1 MNKKIG
7 LLFLLALLLLVCTPF
22 LGITPID
29 LRGIFGSSPNSF
41 IFWHLRVPRTIL
53 GFVAGAILALSGLV
67 CQNLFKNNLATP
79 DLLGISSGAAAGAVV
94 ALKFKLH
101 LSFLGSGG
109 IYVFSY
115 LGAISAV
122 LFIFLVARL
131 IRNSSLYTFLMS
143 GVAINFFYSSIIVF
157 FQYIFDYSDTFSLL
171 RWLMGGIS
179 VAGYGE
185 IVFLLVLAVIFL
197 LFVFLFKK
205 EFLLVSAGDDFRSQ
219 PRVERRE
226 FQDLL
231 IPGACIFCRRRGL
244 HLRSHRLHCPGRAAR
259 VPVVGQEPLRR
270 HGRVHLPAGRR
281 PPGPGRSAG
290 PDADPPGG
298 YPGRDRDL
306 APGGAFL
313 FAAVADRRAEKNG
326 LIGLFFFQL
335 QLRIADDHRWR

>member
-7 LLFLLALLLLVCTPF
+7 LLFLLAVLLLVCTPF

-29 LRGIFGSSPNSF
+29 LRGIFGSSSNSF

-101 LSFLGSGG
+101 LSFLGTGG

-143 GVAINFFYSSIIVF
+143 GVAINFFYSSVIVF

-197 LFVFLFKK
+197 LVVFLFKK
-205 EFLLVSAGDDFRSQ
+205 EFLLVSAGDDFARSRGLNVANFRIYSFLGLAFFVGAVVSTCG
-219 PRVERRE
+219 PIGFIALVVPHVSRSWGRSHYGATVA
-226 FQDLL
+226 FTFLLGGVLLVMADLL
-231 IPGACIFCRRRGL
+231 ARTLIPPVDIPVGIVTALLGAPF
-244 HLRSHRLHCPGRAAR
+244 
-259 VPVVGQEPLRR
+259 
-270 HGRVHLPAGRR
+270 
-281 PPGPGRSAG
+281 
-290 PDADPPGG
+290 
-298 YPGRDRDL
+298 
-306 APGGAFL
+306 FL
-313 FAAVADRRAEKNG
+313 LLLIAELKKN
-326 LIGLFFFQL
+326 
-335 QLRIADDHRWR
+335 D